1 MQRAIHVLSDEKF
14 IDKHIA
20 RFERSYLDNRYIY
33 LNRTNKYQGIYSNH
47 VEFINEDDDN
57 SIQRLSKSVENYDL
71 IFVYFLNY
79 GKVKFINHLKGKKPV
94 IIWFFFG
101 AELYSTSAVRSKA
114 LSAQTKRV
122 LKFNW
127 LSHSYLLVKSSLRVV
142 KYGLKGVHTP
152 QRALETAIEKI
163 DYFAWYSREEYDYIQ
178 RLSKIKLPPFL
189 HLNIKLK
196 ALINEPLIK
205 DEISIL
211 LGNSRDPLNNHI
223 DIINILKS
231 VNNQVKVDMPFS
243 YGANNAYANSIR
255 SIVSESRLAIKL
267 HEEFMSYNEYVAFVG
282 QHSTAI
288 YNSYRQMALGN
299 ILVALWSGL
308 KVYLSIKNPTYLW
321 LNNLGFRIF
330 SIEEDLICDLK
341 SNNLVLERESI
352 EYNFKLYAD
361 ISKEENDVAFMK
373 KLYGLTTPS

>member
-1 MQRAIHVLSDEKF
+1 MKALHILSDEKF

-20 RFERSYLDNRYIY
+20 RYENSALDSRYIY
-33 LNRTNKYQGIYSNH
+33 LNGVNKYHGTFTEK
-47 VEFINEDDDN
+47 VEFVNHNDEDEIKILSN
-57 SIQRLSKSVENYDL
+57 SANKFDL
-71 IFVYFLNY
+71 IFVYFLNHS
-79 GKVKFINHLKGKKPV
+79 KVKFVNYLNSKKPI

-101 AELYSTSAVRSKA
+101 AEVYSSPEIKS
-114 LSAQTKRV
+114 RV
-122 LKFNW
+122 L
-127 LSHSYLLVKSSLRVV
+127 SLRTKEVLRPSIISKIKVFSKDLFRIV
-142 KYGLKGVHTP
+142 KYGLKGRATP
-152 QRALETAIEKI
+152 RSAFKKAVQRV
-163 DYFAWYSREEYDYIQ
+163 DYLGWYSEEEYKHIQ
-178 RLSKIKLPPFL
+178 SLVRIKLPAFL

-196 ALINEPLIK
+196 ALISVPLK
-205 DEISIL
+205 KEGVSIL
-211 LGNSRDPLNNHI
+211 LGNSRDPLNNHVDII
-223 DIINILKS
+223 DIFKS
-231 VNNQVKVDMPFS
+231 LNTQVRIDIPFS
-243 YGANNAYANSIR
+243 YGANKVYAESIR
-255 SIVSESRLAIKL
+255 SIVSESRLAIEL